1 MHDVEEELTLDLK
14 SDRGRVQ
21 SAILL
26 YLLIAIGLNFYVWTR
41 FVVLHRHGIHAFPLG
56 ERVERFGDLIRFT
69 GKEQLWGDRRM
80 VDYEHLRGTLFPKNY
95 PALSVVVYLFLLQV
109 CAPYAAQVFVAG
121 FLGAMGVA
129 CTLLWLRVR
138 RLAGY
143 AWYVGAAIFLTGF
156 FGWGTEMVLIRRNI
170 EGLLWVFVC
179 LGAALYARRRYR
191 GSAVA
196 FGIACCFK
204 PVPILWFGLMARH
217 RRYKELLV
225 GLMTYGVVT
234 LAALLVID
242 RNPVRA
248 YRKTQAPS
256 GFYGGY
262 IAAFRRLNE
271 IWQDHSLFQSVKTLS
286 RVVSHRSFHLPAY
299 EFSVNRLNDPY
310 AGRLYV
316 GYMVVAAVGGLLLLW
331 KLWDSPVLN
340 QIFGV
345 TCASMVMPAVSG
357 DYTLTMVLIPM
368 GFLLIF
374 LLQDVATGK
383 VSLSLG
389 KMLWFV
395 LPCAWIVGSEPQM
408 LLHGVLKCVALLVL
422 LGASI
427 IVPLPS
433 TVFGEVLAPDIA

>member
-1 MHDVEEELTLDLK
+1 
-14 SDRGRVQ
+14 
-21 SAILL
+21 
-26 YLLIAIGLNFYVWTR
+26 
-41 FVVLHRHGIHAFPLG
+41 
-56 ERVERFGDLIRFT
+56 
-69 GKEQLWGDRRM
+69 
-80 VDYEHLRGTLFPKNY
+80 
-95 PALSVVVYLFLLQV
+95 
-109 CAPYAAQVFVAG
+109 
-121 FLGAMGVA
+121 
-129 CTLLWLRVR
+129 
-138 RLAGY
+138 
-143 AWYVGAAIFLTGF
+143 
-156 FGWGTEMVLIRRNI
+156 
-170 EGLLWVFVC
+170 
-179 LGAALYARRRYR
+179 
-191 GSAVA
+191 
-196 FGIACCFK
+196 
-204 PVPILWFGLMARH
+204 
-217 RRYKELLV
+217 
-225 GLMTYGVVT
+225 VT